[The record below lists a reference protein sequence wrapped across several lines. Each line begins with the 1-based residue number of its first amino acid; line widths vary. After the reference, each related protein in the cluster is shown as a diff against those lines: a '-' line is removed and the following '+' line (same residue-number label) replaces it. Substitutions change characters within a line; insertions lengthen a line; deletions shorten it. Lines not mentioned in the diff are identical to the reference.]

1 MGSLGVTISR
11 ERSAFVPK
19 GLMRR
24 IRPWPLLV
32 LGGWILQVGIR
43 LVLAIYQ
50 RVPILIPDE
59 SGYLLAARLL
69 TGGAAG
75 NLSGRTFYQAGY
87 PLLIS
92 PAFWLSSDP
101 ATVYRLVILINSL
114 VGASI
119 FALAYI
125 ALRRLDLPRGQ
136 AYLLATV
143 TALLPSQI
151 YYGQFAM
158 TDAVLPVAVL
168 GWLLLVH
175 AWIASGRLGYGVAAS
190 LVAAYTYCVHARGEV
205 IVLVHAGLLAA
216 ALWRRWARRRDI
228 AVIANVLVAGSAGAW
243 ALNGWVRSQIY
254 PGGVQAHGEW
264 LMNRLTSLDGLGWT
278 LGLAAGKIWYL
289 IVSTWGVAGVGL
301 AAVGILAVRRRTPD
315 ATRATAYLT
324 LAAVAGIALATSA
337 ATADEGTVANFAY
350 GRYLS
355 CLAPVL
361 FLAGA
366 VFATRCTRRT
376 AVWALLAT
384 AGLALVTAGIVRLHA
399 GYRLS
404 THFFGTADFPE
415 ICVLTWNWSTLQLG
429 YATWVALLLLTLAAL
444 IIASGGRDGL
454 RIAAIGFIALD
465 LAVMAVAT
473 DRETRV
479 WEERVES
486 ATSLAPAGLR
496 AHDHVG
502 VNYVDLPWIIWVS
515 QAFQARNGLRA
526 IDRYRR
532 ETLPPDVTLVV
543 VPWNVGTP
551 PRQSWPAAP
560 SNWRPV
566 SVRQTYAGDWVAW
579 RRAG

>member
-11 ERSAFVPK
+11 ERSASVPK

-24 IRPWPLLV
+24 VRLWPLLL
-32 LGGWILQVGIR
+32 LGGWILQVSIR
-43 LVLAIYQ
+43 WVLSIYQ
-50 RVPILIPDE
+50 RVPLLIPDE

-101 ATVYRLVILINSL
+101 ATVYRLVIFINSL
-114 VGASI
+114 VGASL
-119 FALAYI
+119 FVLAYI
-125 ALRRLDLPRGQ
+125 ALRRLALPRGQ

-158 TDAVLPVAVL
+158 TDAALPVAVF

-175 AWIASGRLGYGVAAS
+175 AWITSGRLGYGVAAS
-190 LVAAYTYCVHARGEV
+190 VVAAYTYCVHARGEV
-205 IVLVHAGLLAA
+205 IVLVHAGLLVA

-228 AVIANVLVAGSAGAW
+228 VVMANALAAGSAAAW

-254 PGGVQAHGEW
+254 PGGVQAHGQW
-264 LMNRLTSLDGLGWT
+264 LLNRLTRLDGLGWT

-301 AAVGILAVRRRTPD
+301 AVVGVVAVRRRTPD
-315 ATRATAYLT
+315 ATRATAFLT

-337 ATADEGTVANFAY
+337 ATADEQTVANFAY

-366 VFATRCTRRT
+366 VFATRGTRT
-376 AVWALLAT
+376 AAVWAVLAT
-384 AGLALVTAGIVRLHA
+384 AGLAFVTAGIVRLHA
-399 GYRLS
+399 GHRLS

-415 ICVLTWNWSTLQLG
+415 ICVLTWNWSALKLWF
-429 YATWVALLLLTLAAL
+429 ATWVALVLLTLAAL

-454 RIAAIGFIALD
+454 RIVAIGFIALD
-465 LAVMAVAT
+465 LAVMVVAT

-479 WEERVES
+479 WEGKVES

-496 AHDHVG
+496 AQDHVA
-502 VNYVDLPWIIWVS
+502 VNYADLPWIIWVS
-515 QAFQARNGLRA
+515 QAFQVRNGLKP

-543 VPWNVGTP
+543 VPWDDGTSP
-551 PRQSWPAAP
+551 LQSWPAAP

-566 SVRQTYAGDWVAW
+566 SIRQSYAGNWVAW

>member
-1 MGSLGVTISR
+1 M
-11 ERSAFVPK
+11 
-19 GLMRR
+19 
-24 IRPWPLLV
+24 
-32 LGGWILQVGIR
+32 
-43 LVLAIYQ
+43 
-50 RVPILIPDE
+50 LIPDE

-75 NLSGRTFYQAGY
+75 DLSGRTFYQAGY
-87 PLLIS
+87 PLVIS

-114 VGASI
+114 VGAAI
-119 FALAYI
+119 FVLAYI
-125 ALRRLDLPRGQ
+125 ALRRLGIPRGR
-136 AYLLATV
+136 AYLLGTV

-175 AWIASGRLGYGVAAS
+175 AWITSGRLGYGVAAS
-190 LVAAYTYCVHARGEV
+190 VVAAYTYCVHARGEV
-205 IVLVHAGLLAA
+205 IVLAHAGLLVA
-216 ALWRRWARRRDI
+216 ALWRCWARRRDI
-228 AVIANVLVAGSAGAW
+228 VVTASALAAGSAAAW
-243 ALNGWVRSQIY
+243 ALNGWVRSRIY

-264 LMNRLTSLDGLGWT
+264 LLNRLTSLDGLGWT

-289 IVSTWGVAGVGL
+289 IVSTWGVAGIGL
-301 AAVGILAVRRRTPD
+301 AVAGVVAARRRTPD
-315 ATRATAYLT
+315 ATRATAFLT
-324 LAAVAGIALATSA
+324 LATVAGIALATSA
-337 ATADEGTVANFAY
+337 ATADEGIVGNFVY

-366 VFATRCTRRT
+366 AFATRCTRT
-376 AVWALLAT
+376 AAMWALLAA
-384 AGLALVTAGIVRLHA
+384 AGLAWVTAGIVRLHA
-399 GYRLS
+399 GDRLS
-404 THFFGTADFPE
+404 TEFFGTADFPE
-415 ICVLTWNWSTLQLG
+415 ICFLTWNWSALKLWF
-429 YATWVALLLLTLAAL
+429 ATWVALLLLTLAAFV
-444 IIASGGRDGL
+444 IATGGRDGL
-454 RIAAIGFIALD
+454 RIVAIGFIALD

-473 DRETRV
+473 ERETRV
-479 WEERVES
+479 WEGKVES

-496 AHDHVG
+496 AQDHVA
-502 VNYVDLPWIIWVS
+502 VNYVDLQWRIWVS
-515 QAFQARNGLRA
+515 QAFQVRNGLKA

-543 VPWNVGTP
+543 VPWDLGTSP
-551 PRQSWPAAP
+551 LQSWPAAP

-566 SVRQTYAGDWVAW
+566 SVRQTYTGNWVAW